1 MLLFDLPDYSKS
13 SAARRE
19 KLARGGDGPRE
30 RDGRGVRAV
39 SPLSRILP
47 PSPRASRR
55 FGACV
60 MCKSDET
67 QLGQSLIW
75 QPKGG
80 GGGREILLINNVSVY
95 SAHILHPF
103 NLTCI

>member
-19 KLARGGDGPRE
+19 KLARASDRPRE
-30 RDGRGVRAV
+30 RDRGGRGCVCGGGDLQGPDIHPV
-39 SPLSRILP
+39 SPLSQILP
-47 PSPRASRR
+47 RSLRASRR

-75 QPKGG
+75 QPGG
-80 GGGREILLINNVSVY
+80 
-95 SAHILHPF
+95 
-103 NLTCI
+103 